1 MKSNKLFHC
10 GGRVFNAQVIVIEG
24 CVKKTNKNQ
33 MVKNAFAQLSC
44 SNVIFASCKNLNALE
59 QYPCMD
65 RGEQQQEHLHAATLI
80 LIRRTCPDHL
90 LAEAS
95 A

>member
-10 GGRVFNAQVIVIEG
+10 GGRVPKAQVIMIEG
-24 CVKKTNKNQ
+24 CVKKKHQ
-33 MVKNAFAQLSC
+33 MVKNAFPQLSC
-44 SNVIFASCKNLNALE
+44 SNVIFASCKSLNALE

-80 LIRRTCPDHL
+80 LIGRTCRDHL